1 MAEEGKNPMEE
12 VMAKLSATELQMLMR
27 AFSVAAS
34 ESTPRPVQ
42 RIDLPLLDRKLDG
55 PASYLSWSRQ
65 VRYTLEGKDLE
76 GYLTGDKNEPAEG
89 SPERAEWK
97 STHMTIY
104 MWLLS
109 SLTPSIAS
117 TVDGID
123 RVKDVW
129 EKLNRTYD
137 GVGNNLRVFH
147 IEREIEAIVQGDRSI
162 QEYATNLERL
172 WAYYDH
178 FSPAAC
184 CKDPECKRGAR
195 DTQRRTMH
203 FMRGLNQAFEPRCV
217 VLLA

>member
-1 MAEEGKNPMEE
+1 MAEEGKNPMEG

-55 PASYLSWSRQ
+55 SASYLSWSRR

-76 GYLTGDKNEPAEG
+76 GYLTGDKKKIAEG

-117 TVDGID
+117 IVDDID
-123 RVKDVW
+123 RDKDVW
-129 EKLNRTYD
+129 EKLKRTYD
-137 GVGNNLRVFH
+137 GVRNNLRVFQ

-162 QEYATNLERL
+162 
-172 WAYYDH
+172 
-178 FSPAAC
+178 
-184 CKDPECKRGAR
+184 
-195 DTQRRTMH
+195 
-203 FMRGLNQAFEPRCV
+203 
-217 VLLA
+217 